1 MNNPVP
7 GLPGVINIHKKH
19 DDGTLGSRHAVTVFF
34 FFFLQFGFPVLVAG
48 EGQTLV

>member
-34 FFFLQFGFPVLVAG
+34 FLQFGFPVLVAG